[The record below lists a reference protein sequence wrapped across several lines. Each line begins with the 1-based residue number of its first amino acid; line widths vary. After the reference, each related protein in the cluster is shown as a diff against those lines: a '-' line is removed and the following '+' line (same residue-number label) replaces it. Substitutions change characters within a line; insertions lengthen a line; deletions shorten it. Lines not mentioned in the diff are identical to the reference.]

1 MPDPAP
7 RRPGATAL
15 RPAVV
20 AVATFAVDA
29 AGSGR
34 HGGWPELAPGAAEV
48 VAARVP
54 ESP

>member
-29 AGSGR
+29 AGR
-34 HGGWPELAPGAAEV
+34 HGGGPELAPGAAEV
-48 VAARVP
+48 VAARLP